1 MRLGFI
7 GTGKIASSVIIGICN
22 SNIKYKQ
29 IFISPRNKK
38 IALGLKKKFK
48 KVTISKTNQEIIDN
62 SDWIFL
68 SVTPSVGKKIIKD
81 LKFRTNQK
89 VISFIST
96 ITLSQLKKMIKNLKF
111 KKNKKL
117 IIFISTI
124 TLSQLKKMIKKKI
137 DIVRAI
143 PLPPISLR
151 EGPVPICPPNK
162 KVKAFFDKLGSTVEI
177 KNEKLS
183 INFWSTSGMMAS
195 YYNMLNTMSVWLNK
209 RGVKKLDAQ
218 KYVTSLFLALSKDA
232 VINSNKDLKLL
243 VKDSQTSKG
252 LNEQGL
258 KEMTKKDVYKSLTS
272 TLNSIY
278 KRLDK

>member
-1 MRLGFI
+1 MILGFI

-22 SNIKYKQ
+22 SKINYKQ
-29 IFISPRNKK
+29 IIISPRNKK
-38 IALGLKKKFK
+38 IASSLKKRFK
-48 KVTISKTNQEIIDN
+48 KVIISKTNQEIVDK
-62 SDWIFL
+62 SDWVFL
-68 SVTPSVGKKIIKD
+68 SVTPMVGKKIIKD
-81 LKFRTNQK
+81 LKFKSNQK
-89 VISFIST
+89 VIS
-96 ITLSQLKKMIKNLKF
+96 
-111 KKNKKL
+111 
-117 IIFISTI
+117 FISTI

-143 PLPPISLR
+143 PLPPISLK

-162 KVKAFFDKLGSTVEI
+162 KVKAFFDKLGSAVEI

-195 YYNMLNTMSVWLNK
+195 YYNMLDTISVWLNK
-209 RGVKKLDAQ
+209 KGVNKLDAQ
-218 KYVTSLFLALSKDA
+218 KYVTTLFLALSKDA

-243 VKDSQTSKG
+243 VKDSQTPKG

-258 KEMTKKDVYKSLTS
+258 KEMIKKDVYKSVTN
-272 TLNSIY
+272 TLNSIH